1 MMLSKIF
8 GSSSLKKF
16 LTNIPA
22 NTLVHSTDF
31 IYLYFIYDG
40 ANQLKA
46 KLTTTGGAAT
56 SIETSLTTITNKL
69 AIIKLST
76 FALSF
81 NPSAETASIALYLST
96 NHRVSE
102 IITFKLQQGSKCG
115 TRILFKNRL
124 GGYDAFT
131 LLGIEERK
139 NNTSKSYYKKQLP
152 ISYSKGQRGYVVSDK
167 RTERQLS
174 VSSQFLSNDEM
185 AWLAEL
191 NESTDVFLIE
201 SNQYIPVHE
210 ASTDGYLES
219 ASLRKLTFNCI
230 LPTNK

>member
-1 MMLSKIF
+1 VKFSRQ
-8 GSSSLKKF
+8 GSSFKALCPFHEEKTPSFIVQRGDSHYHCFGCGAHGDAIAFLMNFQKMSFVLAVEYLADRFQVYLKQEEK
-16 LTNIPA
+16 NEK
-22 NTLVHSTDF
+22 
-31 IYLYFIYDG
+31 Y
-40 ANQLKA
+40 QL
-46 KLTTTGGAAT
+46 
-56 SIETSLTTITNKL
+56 
-69 AIIKLST
+69 
-76 FALSF
+76 
-81 NPSAETASIALYLST
+81 
-96 NHRVSE
+96 
-102 IITFKLQQGSKCG
+102 
-115 TRILFKNRL
+115 
-124 GGYDAFT
+124 
-131 LLGIEERK
+131 
-139 NNTSKSYYKKQLP
+139 SKSYYKKQLP